1 MPAVLAGQ
9 HSKAKQS
16 SYPYYK
22 KDKNSAVS
30 ALLAVKLYIVGKG
43 AAGNCK
49 TKIPYKHLTKEKF
62 FAIISISLF

>member
-1 MPAVLAGQ
+1 MRTT
-9 HSKAKQS
+9 
-16 SYPYYK
+16 YPDARVGVVDYK

>member
-1 MPAVLAGQ
+1 MRTT
-9 HSKAKQS
+9 
-16 SYPYYK
+16 YPDARVGVVDYK

-43 AAGNCK
+43 AAENCE
-49 TKIPYKHLTKEKF
+49 TKILYKHLTKEKF

>member
-9 HSKAKQS
+9 HSKAKRS

-22 KDKNSAVS
+22 KDKSS

-49 TKIPYKHLTKEKF
+49 TKILYKHLTKEKF